1 MYFYFW
7 PCWVCVA
14 ARVFSSCG
22 ECGLLSLAVC
32 AFLTVVASFVA
43 QHELEGKETLIVVA
57 GGLSGC
63 GSQALEHRL
72 NNSSAWA

>member
-7 PCWVCVA
+7 PCWVFTA
-14 ARVFSSCG
+14 AWVFSSCG
-22 ECGLLSLAVC
+22 ECGLLSFAVC
-32 AFLTVVASFVA
+32 AFLTAVASLVP
-43 QHELEGKETLIVVA
+43 HELEGKENSVVVA